1 MMVHRVQAHRDIV
14 ADAMVRIHRAPPVI
28 VGADRSLHDRQ
39 VFGARFLGDEVD
51 RAADAARSVEHRIG
65 AIIDF
70 DLLQIERIGA
80 AVLRAVADAVDRDV
94 GVGRIAAQVDA
105 VAIAATALARA
116 EGDAGDRLQRIAQRL
131 QVLLAQHLVGDDGD
145 RLRRVDQRR
154 RRLRA
159 FDHGRRHLPL
169 AVDDDVVAL
178 ALAPGIL
185 RLRVG
190 GDVGLRGRRNR
201 ISGKGWRGREEAD
214 ARQRQK
220 RWFGHQK
227 RSPLWGVR

>member
-1 MMVHRVQAHRDIV
+1 
-14 ADAMVRIHRAPPVI
+14 MVRIHRAPPVI

-105 VAIAATALARA
+105 VAIAAAALARA

-190 GDVGLRGRRNR
+190 GNVGLRGRRNR